1 MSLLSA
7 LQQAKDAA
15 AHAKPFMKLMDAL
28 TALDAEVR
36 AAEKLVKD
44 TDEAAARKAQ
54 LEAEIPV
61 LAATHGDVTQAIKE
75 HQSQMTLER
84 NDFIQHLCD
93 QQKAA
98 DEALAAKHAE
108 IKAAHDSD
116 LAILRAQIGS
126 AQKELIDLDKQKT
139 DMQAEIDTLRQ
150 AVQKAHS
157 AINA

>member
-36 AAEKLVKD
+36 AAERMVKE
-44 TDEAAARKAQ
+44 TDEAAQRKAQ
-54 LEAEIPV
+54 LEADLPAVEARH
-61 LAATHGDVTQAIKE
+61 LEYNTAIKAIDDA
-75 HQSQMTLER
+75 LEAKR
-84 NDFIQHLCD
+84 RDFNYSLEQ

-108 IKAAHDSD
+108 IKAAHDNEI
-116 LAILRAQIGS
+116 AIAKSKID
-126 AQKELIDLDKQKT
+126 AMQKELIDLDEQKT
-139 DMQAEIDTLRQ
+139 RMEAMRDALRI
-150 AVQKAHS
+150 AVQKAH
-157 AINA
+157 AAVNE

>member
-54 LEAEIPV
+54 LEAELPV
-61 LAATHGDVTQAIKE
+61 VEARHLEYDTAIKAIDDAL
-75 HQSQMTLER
+75 QAKRTAFNYSLE
-84 NDFIQHLCD
+84 Q